1 MKNLTWSFG
10 VKTQKDITIWHF
22 DSVLPE
28 YYFIVY
34 FIYLFFSVKETRFHS
49 LSLNFLHSVS
59 CLFLLPI
66 TTLISV
72 GRWEAKCNIEKA
84 WIHLKIYYY
93 YYYFDCSE
101 KNGIN
106 NMGQINS
113 LLLLLFVYT
122 LSFVFKARKLNCRLI
137 IRVH

>member
-10 VKTQKDITIWHF
+10 VKTQKDITFWLGAAWILF
-22 DSVLPE
+22 YCLL
-28 YYFIVY
+28 
-34 FIYLFFSVKETRFHS
+34 YLLFSVKETRFHS

-93 YYYFDCSE
+93 YYFDCSE